1 MGGKEIGE
9 TSTVFSLRSD
19 GSEGRP
25 FPDRAGLEGG
35 ERMVIMTFE
44 PLLLN
49 SLVAVQKN
57 DSH

>member
-25 FPDRAGLEGG
+25 FPDRAGLE
-35 ERMVIMTFE
+35 EREIGHHDV
-44 PLLLN
+44 
-49 SLVAVQKN
+49 
-57 DSH
+57 

>member
-44 PLLLN
+44 ATFKLTGGC
-49 SLVAVQKN
+49 AKN